1 VLPASA
7 VVDFELVLRYR
18 ESQHDLLED
27 ERRLLL
33 AGDSR
38 GLLVNAAA
46 RSADP
51 SDIEAVKAFARREG
65 LTIVEIDPSARRIRL
80 SGTAATVNRVFGVTM
95 IRRWDN
101 EHSWIDYHGEV
112 AIPGDL
118 SPLVDAVLG
127 LTQKPAAFH
136 AEG

>member
-1 VLPASA
+1 MLPASA

-18 ESQHDLLED
+18 QSQHEILEE

-38 GLLVNAAA
+38 SLLVNAAA

-51 SDIEAVKAFARREG
+51 SDIDTVKVFAKREG

-80 SGTAATVNRVFGVTM
+80 SGTSATVNRVFGVTL
-95 IRRWDN
+95 IRHSAN
-101 EHSWIDYHGEV
+101 EHSWIDYQGEV
-112 AIPGDL
+112 AIPGEL
-118 SPLVDAVLG
+118 SPIVEAVLG

-136 AEG
+136 AER